1 MWFLQVAQGQ
11 LFFQEEVDALV
22 KDVNQMAEINRPRPA
37 RQEQQGYDYPKPTS
51 SLPIPFRAKEV
62 QRPQEEHHEE
72 HHHDDHHGAHS
83 HIHVTRLD
91 VTCDARGMS
100 VELAFDGA
108 FNGIVYSKGHY
119 KNRNCR

>member
-1 MWFLQVAQGQ
+1 VCFLQVVQGQ

-37 RQEQQGYDYPKPTS
+37 RQQQQGYDYPKPTS
-51 SLPIPFRAKEV
+51 SLPFPSPVK
-62 QRPQEEHHEE
+62 EE

-100 VELAFDGA
+100 VELEFDGA

>member
-1 MWFLQVAQGQ
+1 LI
-11 LFFQEEVDALV
+11 FQEEVDALV
-22 KDVNQMAEINRPRPA
+22 KDVNQLVPVNKLRTA
-37 RQEQQGYDYPKPTS
+37 RQQGYDYSKPTS
-51 SLPIPFRAKEV
+51 SLQIPSRVLEE
-62 QRPQEEHHEE
+62 QRPHEEHHEE

-100 VELAFDGA
+100 VELEFSGA